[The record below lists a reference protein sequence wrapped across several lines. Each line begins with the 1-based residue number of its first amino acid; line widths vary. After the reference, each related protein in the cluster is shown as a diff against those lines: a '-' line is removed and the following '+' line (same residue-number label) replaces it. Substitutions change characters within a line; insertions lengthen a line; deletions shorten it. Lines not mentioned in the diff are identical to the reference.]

1 MLRAELP
8 AQSVPSNAGVGRR
21 SGSKAERP
29 PTPETVQAEL
39 EANVDAAG
47 LSGAGAGAA
56 GPAASRQQLQAYANR
71 MMEKMEQQLRPIL
84 GARRR

>member
-1 MLRAELP
+1 M
-8 AQSVPSNAGVGRR
+8 
-21 SGSKAERP
+21 
-29 PTPETVQAEL
+29 QAEL